1 MKLNGIYIAPVTPVL
16 EGGGINWAR
25 YEKLLSFLLERG
37 VDGFCIGGGT
47 SEYIHFSVEERKK
60 LFDVASAMIPGDKK
74 IFAAVGASSFSQAVE
89 LGRFADKL
97 GVDAVLLP
105 MPHFFTYPQG
115 DLEEFCRQVSR
126 SLDSP
131 VLLYNLPFFTNP
143 LDYETTARLLRDEE
157 GIVGIK
163 DSSGEADRFDRYV
176 KDFPENSDKEINLMI
191 GQDPFAFDALESGWT
206 GIISGLGTV
215 CPELLVCLYRSFKRR
230 DFEKSKKCQQ
240 IIRDMNEHISAL
252 PVPWAI
258 RFGLE
263 CRGMDCGAASLPLSA
278 ERKEQ
283 KQNYQVW
290 FKDWLEKH
298 SDVWQN

>member
-1 MKLNGIYIAPVTPVL
+1 MKLNGIYIAPVTPVS
-16 EGGGINWAR
+16 EDWSIDWAR

-97 GVDAVLLP
+97 EVDAVLLP
-105 MPHFFTYPQG
+105 MPHFFTYLQG

-157 GIVGIK
+157 GIIGIK

-215 CPELLVCLYRSFKRR
+215 CPELLVCLYRSFKRG
-230 DFEKSKKCQQ
+230 DFEKAKKCQQ
-240 IIRDMNEHISAL
+240 IIRDMNDHISAL

-263 CRGMDCGAASLPLSA
+263 CRGMDCGAVSLPLSA

-290 FKDWLEKH
+290 FKDWLEKY